1 MRAFVR
7 NYTGNSALDEQKL
20 LFIIS
25 LTLMLPH
32 QIEDTEIIQRIIN
45 KDKDALYLL
54 YDKYSGA
61 LFGVILRICQNQ
73 ELAEDVLQETFLK
86 IWEKIHSYN
95 PNKGKFY
102 TWAYRIAKNRA
113 LNSLRKSDKLI
124 QNDDLSVIKDKSEA
138 EDSYDLQ
145 TLNGALSKLEPHHQQ
160 AISLVYFR
168 GYTHREANE
177 EMGVPLGTFKSY
189 IRQAIQLLRESY
201 KIGMV
206 FVLWLMEVIS

>member
-1 MRAFVR
+1 
-7 NYTGNSALDEQKL
+7 
-20 LFIIS
+20 II
-25 LTLMLPH
+25 H
-32 QIEDTEIIQRIIN
+32 KE
-45 KDKDALYLL
+45 KDALYQL

-86 IWEKIHSYN
+86 IWEKIDTYN
-95 PNKGKFY
+95 PDKGKFY
-102 TWAYRIAKNRA
+102 TWGYRIAKNRA
-113 LNSLRKSDKLI
+113 LNAVRKSDMLI
-124 QNDDLSVIKDKSEA
+124 QNEDLSVLKDKSET
-138 EDSYDLQ
+138 EDNIDLK
-145 TLNGALSKLEPHHQQ
+145 TLNGALGKLEPHHQE

-189 IRQAIQLLRESY
+189 VRQALQLLRESY

>member
-1 MRAFVR
+1 MRAFAR
-7 NYTGNSALDEQKL
+7 NYTGDSALDERKL

-32 QIEDTEIIQRIIN
+32 QIKDTEVIQRIIN
-45 KDKDALYLL
+45 QDKDALYLL

-73 ELAEDVLQETFLK
+73 ALAEDVLQESFLK
-86 IWEKIHSYN
+86 IWKNIASYD
-95 PNKGKFY
+95 PDKGKFY
-102 TWAYRIAKNRA
+102 TWAYRIAKNTA
-113 LNSLRKSDKLI
+113 LNALRKADVLI
-124 QNDDLSVIKDKSEA
+124 QNDDSSVLRDSSEV
-138 EDSYDLQ
+138 ENEIDVQ
-145 TLNGALSKLEPHHQQ
+145 QLNGALQKLEPHHQE

-189 IRQAIQLLRESY
+189 IRQALQMLRESY
-201 KIGMV
+201 KVGT
-206 FVLWLMEVIS
+206 VLFLWIMEVI